1 MQASDIMVSPVITV
15 TPGTTVKELAK
26 LLVDRGL
33 SAVPVVDDKGHL
45 AGIVSEG
52 DLLHRAEIGTYRQAT
67 SGGLAPRI
75 DRGAA
80 AAGFIKAHATKVADV
95 MTRKVVTAAPDT
107 PLQEIAVKME
117 TNGVKRIPILRNG
130 RLVGIVSRANLVQ
143 AIATSGV
150 KLEIPNSDALIRER
164 LMKKLKSESWAHTTL
179 LNATGSDGVV
189 TLWGPTSSPL
199 ERQAIQT
206 AAESMPGAVAVKDHI
221 GIGQLRPA

>member
-1 MQASDIMVSPVITV
+1 MQASDVMVSPVITV

-52 DLLHRAEIGTYRQAT
+52 DLLHRAEIGTYRQAP

-75 DRGAA
+75 DMAA
-80 AAGFIKAHATKVADV
+80 GAAGFIKAHAIKVADV

-107 PLQEIAVKME
+107 QVQDIAVMME

-130 RLVGIVSRANLVQ
+130 QLVGIVSRANLVQ
-143 AIATSGV
+143 AVATSGV
-150 KLEIPNSDALIRER
+150 KLEIPVSDALIRER
-164 LMKKLKSESWAHTTL
+164 LMKQLKSESWAHTTL
-179 LNATGSDGVV
+179 LNATVSGGVV
-189 TLWGPTSSPL
+189 TLWGLTSSPL
-199 ERQAIQT
+199 ERQAIRT
-206 AAESMPGAVAVKDHI
+206 AAESMSGVVAVKDHI
-221 GIGQLRPA
+221 GIAPVRPA

>member
-45 AGIVSEG
+45 AGIVGEG
-52 DLLHRAEIGTYRQAT
+52 DLLHRAEIGTYRQAP

-75 DRGAA
+75 DRGAG

-107 PLQEIAVKME
+107 PLQEIAVMME

-130 RLVGIVSRANLVQ
+130 QLVGIVSRANLVQ
-143 AIATSGV
+143 AVATSGV
-150 KLEIPNSDALIRER
+150 KLEIPMSDALIRER
-164 LMKKLKSESWAHTTL
+164 LMKQLKSESWAHTTL
-179 LNATGSDGVV
+179 LNATVSDGVV
-189 TLWGPTSSPL
+189 TLWGLTSSPL
-199 ERQAIQT
+199 ERQAIRT
-206 AAESMPGAVAVKDHI
+206 AAESMSGVIAVKDHI
-221 GIGQLRPA
+221 GIAPVRPA

>member
-15 TPGTTVKELAK
+15 TPGTTVKDLAK

-52 DLLHRAEIGTYRQAT
+52 DLLHRAEIGTYRQAP

-75 DRGAA
+75 DRTAS

-107 PLQEIAVKME
+107 PLQEIAVMME

-130 RLVGIVSRANLVQ
+130 QLVGIVSRANLVQ
-143 AIATSGV
+143 AVATSGV
-150 KLEIPNSDALIRER
+150 KLEIPVSDALIRER
-164 LMKKLKSESWAHTTL
+164 LMKQLKSEGWAHTTL
-179 LNATGSDGVV
+179 LNATVSDGVV
-189 TLWGPTSSPL
+189 TLWGLTSSPL
-199 ERQAIQT
+199 ERQAIRT
-206 AAESMPGAVAVKDHI
+206 AAEGMSGVVAVKDHI
-221 GIGQLRPA
+221 GIAPVRPA